1 MSFKVSNPEADEF
14 INEIITTAVRML
26 LHVIFGMELC
36 SDKWNLP
43 KKRLRP
49 SSR

>member
-26 LHVIFGMELC
+26 LHVTFGMELG

-43 KKRLRP
+43 KKGLRP